1 MLVARLSRV
10 AALVV
15 ALLTSLALP
24 AHAVTIDWVPV
35 GDPGNTAD
43 TTGQPNPAGAVV
55 DAFRIM
61 KFEFTNQQYT
71 DFLNSLAA
79 TDTYSLYNASMGSNA
94 RGGITRSGA
103 SGSYTYAAKPNM
115 GDKPVL
121 FVSWFDA
128 ARVSNWLMNGGTS
141 SSKIGRASC
150 RERVL

>member
-43 TTGQPNPAGAVV
+43 TTGQPNPAGTVV

-71 DFLNSLAA
+71 DFLNSIAA
-79 TDTYSLYNASMGSNA
+79 TDTYSLYNASMGSNP
-94 RGGITRSGA
+94 R
-103 SGSYTYAAKPNM
+103 
-115 GDKPVL
+115 
-121 FVSWFDA
+121 
-128 ARVSNWLMNGGTS
+128 
-141 SSKIGRASC
+141 
-150 RERVL
+150 